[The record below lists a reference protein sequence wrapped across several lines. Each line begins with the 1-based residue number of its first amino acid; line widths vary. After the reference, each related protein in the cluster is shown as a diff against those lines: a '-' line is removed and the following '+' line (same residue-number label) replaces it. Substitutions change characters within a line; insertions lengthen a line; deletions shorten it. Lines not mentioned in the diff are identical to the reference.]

1 MQLIRN
7 RSLTL
12 WLFIVLIPAT
22 ALLTGCPTTPTSGG
36 VGRVPIPPLSAKGIR
51 YTIDENDT
59 FTSIARKHKIDWRDI
74 MDANPML
81 LDPSKFKPGVVIVI
95 PIDEPPPPVPIVN
108 EPIAVTHNPGHSGP
122 IPAEKAFIWPV
133 KGTVLCKFSRPVPW
147 RMKEF
152 NNGIDIKATPTTI
165 VRAAK
170 SGRVNT
176 FRTVPGFGQVV
187 VLEHYDGMVTFYGH
201 LGRILV
207 THGTWVKQGERIGIA
222 GSSGLSSGVELHFRM
237 LRAGRCIDPLPKLP

>member
-1 MQLIRN
+1 MQPIRS

-12 WLFIVLIPAT
+12 WLCIGLIPVA
-22 ALLTGCPTTPTSGG
+22 ALLTGCPTTPKSGG
-36 VGRVPIPPLSAKGIR
+36 GGIKFPPPSAKGIR
-51 YTIDENDT
+51 YTIGQSDT
-59 FTSIARKHKIDWRDI
+59 LTSIARKHGINWRDI
-74 MDANPML
+74 VDANPLL
-81 LDPSKFKPGVVIVI
+81 LDPRNLRPGVVIVI
-95 PIDEPPPPVPIVN
+95 PVDKPPQPVPVADM
-108 EPIAVTHNPGHSGP
+108 PVAVTHNPGHPGP
-122 IPAEKAFIWPV
+122 IPAEEKFIWPV
-133 KGTVLCKFSRPVPW
+133 TGTVLCKFGRPVPW
-147 RMKEF
+147 RMKEL
-152 NNGIDIKATPTTI
+152 NNGIDIQATPATI

-201 LGRILV
+201 LGQILV

-237 LRAGRCIDPLPKLP
+237 LRDGNCIDPLPKLP